1 MVAKSKV
8 AVAKT
13 AKVGNAITRL
23 PDHAESRAMTEMF
36 SAAHDLMHAACVHYT
51 NDRADI
57 ERVMEAVALFKNVS
71 NLLDKYCN
79 KFQLLD

>member
-1 MVAKSKV
+1 MVAVKKA

-13 AKVGNAITRL
+13 VKAGNAITRL

-36 SAAHDLMHAACVHYT
+36 SAAHDLMHAACVHYVD
-51 NDRADI
+51 DRADI

-79 KFQLLD
+79 KFQLIN